1 MVHNPCKYNKSMKT
15 ECPNFDCNRPEK
27 DCCTMFRKIVIPT
40 VLGDDSEGSEVAPC
54 NGAYKNALVKY
65 EANGALYIYSSDG
78 IFTKLYYTASEIEGA
93 ATVSYTDAKSAQA
106 LQAAK
111 DYTNDA
117 ISQMGP
123 TTKTYV
129 NQQDEATLQSAKTYA
144 DTKDAAVLQEA
155 KNYADQA
162 VGSGVTQN
170 YVDQHDASTL
180 QSAKDYADAQIT
192 SAIAADQAQQVKLI
206 LTDTDP
212 GEGSPLPANTLLG
225 VYRGE

>member
-1 MVHNPCKYNKSMKT
+1 
-15 ECPNFDCNRPEK
+15 
-27 DCCTMFRKIVIPT
+27 MFRKITIPA
-40 VLGDDSEGSEVAPC
+40 VLSEVAPC
-54 NGAYKNALVKY
+54 NGAYRNALVEY

-78 IFTKLYYTASEIEGA
+78 IFTKLYYVASEIEGA
-93 ATVSYTDAKSAQA
+93 ATVSYTDAKSAQT

-117 ISQMGP
+117 ISQLGP

-129 NQQDEATLQSAKTYA
+129 DQQDAATLQSAKTYA
-144 DTKDAAVLQEA
+144 DTKDADVLQEA

-180 QSAKDYADAQIT
+180 QSAKNYADAQIT
-192 SAIAADQAQQVKLI
+192 SAIAADQAQQVKLV

-225 VYRGE
+225 VYRGQ